1 MSSSADRFSPE
12 SAGWT
17 SGSRGPDGGTP
28 SSPRS
33 NPSAEPCSPSDSP
46 ASPSTPT
53 SETSPSAGAVS
64 PGDSPVE
71 AVAMNLRG
79 REEGARPEMDSLAS
93 IRAASGG
100 SSRSYLLVAMAF
112 DSYNQKAAEVTHTP
126 RTGEGDAIPAVWTSA
141 PSDLPQVANTLKA
154 QKGRGW
160 AMGPGENYV
169 ALTSSPSEAPARTS
183 PSPASGED
191 SKATA
196 PASFGKPCESPE
208 MALFD
213 PEPYSWRTWKG
224 SCRATVDGTS
234 RSSWT
239 RWPSAGIGG
248 ASGFSTRSTSP
259 SPSVDGEFSWSQSLT
274 TILEPNAS
282 ERYSLSPKAAA
293 GILRRASRRGRTL
306 PPALEQALRA
316 VAGEAE

>member
-1 MSSSADRFSPE
+1 VSSSADRSSPE
-12 SAGWT
+12 SAEWT
-17 SGSRGPDGGTP
+17 SVSPGPDGDMP

-33 NPSAEPCSPSDSP
+33 NPSDEPCSPSDSL

-53 SETSPSAGAVS
+53 SETSPSAGAAS
-64 PGDSPVE
+64 RGDSPVE

-112 DSYNQKAAEVTHTP
+112 DSYNQKAAEVTHTL
-126 RTGEGDAIPAVWTSA
+126 RTGEGDAIPAVW
-141 PSDLPQVANTLKA
+141 
-154 QKGRGW
+154 
-160 AMGPGENYV
+160 
-169 ALTSSPSEAPARTS
+169 TSSPSEAPARTS
-183 PSPASGED
+183 PSPASDEG
-191 SKATA
+191 STATA
-196 PASFGKPCESPE
+196 PDCSGKPCESPE

-213 PEPYSWRTWKG
+213 PEPYSWKTWKG

-248 ASGFSTRSTSP
+248 ATGFSTRSTSA

-316 VAGEAE
+316 VAETTAR

>member
-1 MSSSADRFSPE
+1 MASSSADRSSPE
-12 SAGWT
+12 SAEWI
-17 SGSRGPDGGTP
+17 SGSPGPDGGTP

-46 ASPSTPT
+46 ASLSTPT
-53 SETSPSAGAVS
+53 SATSPSAGAESRGDEHAQAMTWDALNHTASHLS
-64 PGDSPVE
+64 PTMGTST
-71 AVAMNLRG
+71 G
-79 REEGARPEMDSLAS
+79 RSTT
-93 IRAASGG
+93 RAG
-100 SSRSYLLVAMAF
+100 V
-112 DSYNQKAAEVTHTP
+112 
-126 RTGEGDAIPAVWTSA
+126 VWTS
-141 PSDLPQVANTLKA
+141 SL
-154 QKGRGW
+154 
-160 AMGPGENYV
+160 
-169 ALTSSPSEAPARTS
+169 SEAPVRTS
-183 PSPASGED
+183 PSPGSDED
-191 SKATA
+191 STATA
-196 PASFGKPCESPE
+196 PASSGKPCESLE

-213 PEPYSWRTWKG
+213 PEPYSWKTWKG
-224 SCRATVDGTS
+224 SCLATVGGTS

-248 ASGFSTRSTSP
+248 ATGFSTRSS
-259 SPSVDGEFSWSQSLT
+259 SAAPSVDGEFSWSASLT